1 MRGRDVVGHP
11 LARDVDVLA
20 VLPQCI
26 RLLDEALSIGATPR
40 NAHNAVAAHDLC
52 DVLRVRRDDQEEEII
67 DDERVPTSL
76 YLSAS
81 RSQSRSLLRAESIRV
96 SILANILSGEHGVPD
111 GYIYSF

>member
-1 MRGRDVVGHP
+1 MRLDRDECTVFIYIPRLQGDHH
-11 LARDVDVLA
+11 
-20 VLPQCI
+20 LPDSAP
-26 RLLDEALSIGATPR
+26 DEPFQGGTEL
-40 NAHNAVAAHDLC
+40 